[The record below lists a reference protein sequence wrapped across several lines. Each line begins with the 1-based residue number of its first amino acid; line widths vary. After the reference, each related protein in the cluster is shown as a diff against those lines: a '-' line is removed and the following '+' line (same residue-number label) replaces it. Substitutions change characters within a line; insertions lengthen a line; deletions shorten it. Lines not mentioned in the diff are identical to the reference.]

1 MARSNLNNQA
11 KRKRELAK
19 KDKRAAKD
27 QKRAMRKA
35 EARAARAG
43 VVGMS
48 APASSAAVAVAQ
60 SAATSNVKSLAA
72 ARFVRRM
79 NKTPGA

>member
-1 MARSNLNNQA
+1 MAKSNLNNQA

-35 EARAARAG
+35 EARATRAG
-43 VVGMS
+43 VAGES
-48 APASSAAVAVAQ
+48 PPASSVKLAVAQ
-60 SAATSNVKSLAA
+60 PAAATNVKFLAA